1 MKVKSNAEI
10 AEFLAPIAESLNLT
24 VVEVE
29 FKQGKNPEL
38 TIFIDKDGGV
48 DLNSCESFHNAIDA
62 PLDELDPT
70 FGQPYRLNVSSL
82 GIDRP
87 FKTEQDFKSHIGERV
102 EVKLIN
108 SIKGKKFYDGIL
120 VSYDGK
126 VITLKVDEKTT
137 FTIDLKN
144 TVKVNEYIDFQ

>member
-10 AEFLAPIAESLNLT
+10 IEFLSEIANSLGISIYD
-24 VVEVE
+24 VE

-38 TIFIDKDGGV
+38 TIYIEKDGGM
-48 DLNSCESFHNAIDA
+48 DLDTCEVFHRAIDE
-62 PLDELDPT
+62 PLDEFDPT
-70 FGQPYRLNVSSL
+70 FGEPYRLNVSSP
-82 GIDRP
+82 GVDRP
-87 FKTEQDFKSHIGERV
+87 FKTDADFTSRIGKRV

-120 VSYDGK
+120 LSYDGK
-126 VITLKVDEKTT
+126 IITLRVDEKNT

-144 TVKVNEYIDFQ
+144 TIKVNDYIEVI

>member
-10 AEFLAPIAESLNLT
+10 AEFLAPIAEGLNLT
-24 VVEVE
+24 IVEVE
-29 FKQGKNPEL
+29 FKQGKNPAL
-38 TIFIDKDGGV
+38 TIYIDRDGGV
-48 DLNSCESFHNAIDA
+48 DLDACELFHRAIDA

-70 FGQPYRLNVSSL
+70 FGQAYTLNVSSL
-82 GIDRP
+82 GIDRS
-87 FKTEQDFKSHIGERV
+87 FKTEQDFLSHIGERV

-120 VSYDGK
+120 LSYDGK
-126 VITLKVDEKTT
+126 IITLKVDEKNT

-144 TVKVNEYIDFQ
+144 TVKVNEYIDFI